1 MTFRA
6 LVKKIPPLVWAAIG
20 LSLVINSHLFYIFIV
35 QGNANDLVVGD
46 GLGYLE
52 LGKNIIEGR
61 GFTQTIGGEIVFET
75 FRTPGLPLI
84 VGLFAPF
91 EFGLALYFTI
101 LALGASVLFPIL
113 IWLLGRRFFNDT
125 AAIIAVWLFAL
136 EPLVY
141 FHTWQLL
148 TEVPFLLFFISA
160 ATILVY
166 RSSPAAL
173 IFSSIL
179 LACAVY
185 IRPGALL
192 LVIALLSLGL
202 GYSFYYKN
210 KTQTKKLALIFGLF
224 FVLLLPW
231 HIKIYQHTGE
241 FSFSGTGWR
250 NVYTDYVASIRSINN
265 GTSFADEKN
274 KLKAYAE
281 ERWLIS
287 RAEINSPAMSDE
299 LKVYAL
305 NEIVQYPGVVLKL
318 QAILFVSYFTHTDYL
333 ARAERMGIVPS
344 TNDTNRISISH
355 TVLTQ
360 GFGAYDD
367 VYNALKKRYFI
378 PVLER
383 AWSTSL
389 FLFFIVGLIA
399 SIKKP
404 QTLLIAAF
412 IGMGYLTSS
421 AIGLGVEGRL
431 RLPILPFY
439 LLLSAVGIILSYRT
453 MLKIY
458 HRPFLKLSYE
468 KKS

>member
-6 LVKKIPPLVWAAIG
+6 AVKRIPRLVWGAIG
-20 LSLVINSHLFYIFIV
+20 LSLVVNSFLLYLFII
-35 QGNANDLVVGD
+35 QGNPENLVVGD
-46 GLGYLE
+46 GVGYLE
-52 LGKNIIEGR
+52 LGRNIIEGR
-61 GFTQTIGGEIVFET
+61 GFTQTIGGEVVFDT

-84 VGLFAPF
+84 VGFFISVP
-91 EFGLALYFTI
+91 FGLALYFTI
-101 LALGASVLFPIL
+101 LAMCVSIVLPIL
-113 IWLLGRRFFNDT
+113 IWLLGSRLFNES
-125 AAIIAVWLFAL
+125 AALVAVWLFVL

-148 TEVPFLLFFISA
+148 TEIPFLLFFVSA
-160 ATILVY
+160 VALFVY
-166 RSSPAAL
+166 RTSTVAL
-173 IFSSIL
+173 IFTSIL
-179 LACAVY
+179 LAAAVY

-192 LVIALLSLGL
+192 LILALIFLGL

-210 KTQTKKLALIFGLF
+210 KTQTKKIALILGLF

-231 HIKIYQHTGE
+231 HLKMYQHTGA

-265 GTSFADEKN
+265 GTSFAEEKN
-274 KLKAYAE
+274 ALKAYAQ
-281 ERWLIS
+281 ERWSIS

-299 LKVYAL
+299 LKDYAL
-305 NEIVQYPGVVLKL
+305 NEIVQYPEIVLKL

-344 TNDTNRISISH
+344 TNDTSRISISH
-355 TVLTQ
+355 TILTQ

-367 VYNALKKRYFI
+367 VYSALKKRYFV

-383 AWSTSL
+383 VWSGGL
-389 FLFFIVGLIA
+389 FLFFIIGLA
-399 SIKKP
+399 VSIKRP
-404 QTLLIAAF
+404 QTLLLGAF
-412 IGMGYLTSS
+412 IGMGYVTSS

-439 LLLSAVGIILSYRT
+439 LLLSAVGITLSYGI
-453 MLKIY
+453 MLKLY
-458 HRPFLKLSYE
+458 QRVFLKLPYE